1 MKTIGLIG
9 GLSAEST
16 AEYYKI
22 LNQIVRQ
29 RLGPLHNARCLIVSV
44 DFADFD
50 AMMREGRWD
59 DAAHE
64 LAEAARSLER
74 GGADFF
80 LLCTNT
86 FHKLAVQIASSVRI
100 PFLHIADAA
109 AQAICA
115 AGLRRV
121 GLLGTRF
128 TMQET
133 FYRARLAE
141 KFGLDVLIPDAEQ
154 CHAVDRIIFDELV
167 KGVIRDESREVYS
180 RILHDLAR
188 RGAEGVL
195 LGCTEI
201 GLLVS
206 PADSPVP
213 LFDTTRLHAEAA
225 VDSALQPSPS
235 KIP

>member
-64 LAEAARSLER
+64 LVEAARSLER

-188 RGAEGVL
+188 RDAQGVL